1 MYDGRTILYAKERED
16 AVSRE
21 LAMCGYFVIVISEKM
36 TAAEALRIYKGR
48 DSTEK
53 LFRADKW
60 FVALIIRNR
69 IHFYLK
75 NAKKKNFMNVLAAN
89 LKELMD
95 RRDEIRTREISDAI
109 RSSRHTY
116 DEILNFIRA

>member
-1 MYDGRTILYAKERED
+1 MAKTRRRRTTKSIDAKIE
-16 AVSRE
+16 AVKQR
-21 LAMCGYFVIVISEKM
+21 MEK
-36 TAAEALRIYKGR
+36 ARVRY
-48 DSTEK
+48 EK
-53 LFRADKW
+53 L
-60 FVALIIRNR
+60 
-69 IHFYLK
+69 
-75 NAKKKNFMNVLAAN
+75 AAS